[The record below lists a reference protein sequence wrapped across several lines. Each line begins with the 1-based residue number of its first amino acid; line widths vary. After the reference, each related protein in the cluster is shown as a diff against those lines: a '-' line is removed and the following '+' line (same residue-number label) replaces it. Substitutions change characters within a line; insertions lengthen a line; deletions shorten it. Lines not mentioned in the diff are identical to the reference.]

1 MADTAALQRENQELT
16 AQQRLI
22 SISEV
27 CLAVF
32 LVVAHNVYRWI
43 PNEVPILFVLA
54 IISFRIREGS
64 WGTFLYKSPKS
75 WLLTV
80 LAAILCVGLFE
91 LKDLA
96 LEPIG
101 HHFWPAPEK
110 VSSVITSAHD
120 WHQALLMTLVVWVFS
135 AFGEEIGYRGYLL
148 RRALEAFG
156 PSPWGAATALIIASV
171 AFGLG
176 HYFKGPTGM
185 LKSTGSG
192 LILGAAYRFSRRLWI
207 SSLAHGLVDTLAIA
221 LAFFG
226 F

>member
-1 MADTAALQRENQELT
+1 MTDATALQRENQELT

-22 SISEV
+22 SSLEL

-32 LVVAHNVYRWI
+32 IVVAHNIYHWI
-43 PNEVPILFVLA
+43 PNEVPILFILA
-54 IISFRIREGS
+54 VASFRVREGN
-64 WGTFLYKSPKS
+64 WGTFLYKRPKS

-80 LAAILCVGLFE
+80 IAAVLCVGLFE

-110 VSSVITSAHD
+110 VSSVITSSHD
-120 WHQALLMTLVVWVFS
+120 WRQALVMIPVVWIFA

-156 PSPWGAATALIIASV
+156 PSLAGIAVALIVASA

-176 HYFKGPTGM
+176 HYFKGPTGV
-185 LKSTGSG
+185 LKSAGSG
-192 LILGAAYRFSRRLWI
+192 LILGAGYIFSKRLWVT
-207 SSLAHGLVDTLAIA
+207 SLAHGLVDTLAIV
-221 LAFFG
+221 LAFLG
-226 F
+226 Q